1 MTQREFR
8 MTKPKGTGGG
18 SFRSRLAQLR
28 AKAAGDC
35 RTPRR
40 WRAHRAQREITPN
53 SWRMKFEK
61 RPMKTEKL
69 SQIKPNKTWGI
80 FTEANEGNGGFMNE
94 ESGLQAGNG
103 GGTCVRPPA
112 TAVQT
117 LRECGSD
124 GGLHGCRISYT
135 SKCLR
140 RRQTRS
146 QRDPVHLQVAGTVL
160 PCSNPKGGGVCRA
173 ATDFDCVA
181 VTLRCGHAVTFE
193 RFRRLIPLRAG
204 LGDGFF
210 AARKTPPAAGR
221 QGRSATVSTL
231 GNAE

>member
-69 SQIKPNKTWGI
+69 SQIKPNKT
-80 FTEANEGNGGFMNE
+80 TEIYAMQFARLWIQGAP
-94 ESGLQAGNG
+94 SLDSH
-103 GGTCVRPPA
+103 V
-112 TAVQT
+112 
-117 LRECGSD
+117 L
-124 GGLHGCRISYT
+124 
-135 SKCLR
+135 
-140 RRQTRS
+140 
-146 QRDPVHLQVAGTVL
+146 VAGESVRL
-160 PCSNPKGGGVCRA
+160 RPARA
-173 ATDFDCVA
+173 
-181 VTLRCGHAVTFE
+181 
-193 RFRRLIPLRAG
+193 
-204 LGDGFF
+204 
-210 AARKTPPAAGR
+210 R
-221 QGRSATVSTL
+221 Q
-231 GNAE
+231 